1 MSAAATTE
9 TQILFAFDFMGVVV
23 IVEMAA
29 TRNDVADVLPIFIV
43 FVDARVADS

>member
-1 MSAAATTE
+1 MSTAATTE
-9 TQILFAFDFMGVVV
+9 TAILFAFDFIGVVA

-43 FVDARVADS
+43 FVDARVAES

>member
-1 MSAAATTE
+1 MSTAATTK
-9 TQILFAFDFMGVVV
+9 TAILFAIDFGGVVA

-29 TRNDVADVLPIFIV
+29 TSNDVADVLPIFIV